1 MKKLFL
7 FSFDFK
13 NFRINLLWFS
23 FILLLNNPVLG
34 QVRTTVLNGHDIKEF
49 IPNHSSKRVLR
60 SIIMPPVNIEATLEA
75 KKRAGRTLPTFGVL
89 IPNAL
94 SVKNGE
100 VEYNDDLIIWKIAI
114 HSPSAISLNLQIDN
128 LILPE
133 NSEMYVYNDKETMV
147 SGPITNKHV
156 YKGIYATDIIEGDKI
171 IVEVIMPKEQLD
183 AFRLNINNVIH
194 GFKEN
199 KLDLRAYGASG
210 ACNVDVNCPAGNGL
224 ELQRDA
230 VAKIYSGSAEHCTG
244 SLINNACE
252 DLRPFFLTANHCLDG
267 MEANWVFRFNYDS
280 PNPVTPAC
288 RGSEPTTWITYN
300 GAAVRAS
307 NAASDFALLELNQ
320 SVIGQPTLA
329 WAGWNRNDITPTG
342 GFLIHHP
349 KGDVKKISTIGG
361 TPVISENGGIA
372 GSGDTHIRTSWALGT
387 AEPASSG
394 APLFDNNA
402 DIIGQIHSGNNIGC
416 TNPSAE
422 ITWSGRFFISW
433 TGGATNT
440 TRLSNWLSNGMNNP
454 PTTINAIRS
463 PTITGTSPVC
473 ISNSAFTLN
482 NIIPGRT
489 ATWTVTPANLFAT
502 SSGAAT
508 SGAGT
513 LATLRAASSS
523 VSGLATLTFT
533 ISAAA
538 GCNTTTLVS
547 IQIWVGVPGQPTT
560 NPSGRVSKVSRK
572 VLSFFDKL

>member
-1 MKKLFL
+1 
-7 FSFDFK
+7 
-13 NFRINLLWFS
+13 
-23 FILLLNNPVLG
+23 
-34 QVRTTVLNGHDIKEF
+34 
-49 IPNHSSKRVLR
+49 
-60 SIIMPPVNIEATLEA
+60 
-75 KKRAGRTLPTFGVL
+75 
-89 IPNAL
+89 
-94 SVKNGE
+94 
-100 VEYNDDLIIWKIAI
+100 
-114 HSPSAISLNLQIDN
+114 
-128 LILPE
+128 
-133 NSEMYVYNDKETMV
+133 
-147 SGPITNKHV
+147 
-156 YKGIYATDIIEGDKI
+156 
-171 IVEVIMPKEQLD
+171 MPKEQLD
-183 AFRLNINNVIH
+183 AFRININNVIH

-199 KLDLRAYGASG
+199 KLDLRVYGASG

-230 VAKIYSGSAEHCTG
+230 VAKIYSGSAEQCTG

-320 SVIGQPTLA
+320 SIIGQPTLA
-329 WAGWNRNDITPTG
+329 LAGWNRNDITPTG

-349 KGDVKKISTIGG
+349 NGDVKKISTIGG

-387 AEPASSG
+387 AEPGSSG

-422 ITWSGRFFISW
+422 LTWSGRFFISW
-433 TGGATNT
+433 TGGGTNT

-538 GCNTTTLVS
+538 GCNTIPVS
-547 IQIWVGVPGQPTT
+547 IQIWVGVPGQPTA
-560 NPSGRVSKVSRK
+560 NPSGYPTIQMGLGQFKTISLTSAPGATLFLGTWSSTGSITMSNSDPSSYKVFEATSLGTGNFYVNTSNICGTSINAGGTVRVTGSCTTCLTASVSPNPARGFV
-572 VLSFFDKL
+572 VLSLSDITNEEIEAINSQSSTKGSVTIFDKLGKPVFNESLKSVNQKLNVSHLNPDLYILDVAAGTKRARTKLMILK

>member
-1 MKKLFL
+1 MVF
-7 FSFDFK
+7 
-13 NFRINLLWFS
+13 
-23 FILLLNNPVLG
+23 
-34 QVRTTVLNGHDIKEF
+34 
-49 IPNHSSKRVLR
+49 
-60 SIIMPPVNIEATLEA
+60 
-75 KKRAGRTLPTFGVL
+75 
-89 IPNAL
+89 
-94 SVKNGE
+94 
-100 VEYNDDLIIWKIAI
+100 I
-114 HSPSAISLNLQIDN
+114 HS
-128 LILPE
+128 
-133 NSEMYVYNDKETMV
+133 
-147 SGPITNKHV
+147 
-156 YKGIYATDIIEGDKI
+156 
-171 IVEVIMPKEQLD
+171 VEVIMPKEQLD
-183 AFRLNINNVIH
+183 AFRININNVIH

-199 KLDLRAYGASG
+199 KLDLRVYGASG

-230 VAKIYSGSAEHCTG
+230 VAKIYSGSAEQCTG

-320 SVIGQPTLA
+320 SIIGQPTLA
-329 WAGWNRNDITPTG
+329 LAGWNRNDITPTG

-349 KGDVKKISTIGG
+349 NGDVKKISTIGG

-387 AEPASSG
+387 AEPGSSG

-422 ITWSGRFFISW
+422 LTWSGRFFISW
-433 TGGATNT
+433 TGGGTNT

-538 GCNTTTLVS
+538 GCNTIPVS
-547 IQIWVGVPGQPTT
+547 IQIWVGVPGQPTA
-560 NPSGRVSKVSRK
+560 NPSGYPTIQMGLGQFKTISLTSAPGATLFLGTWSSTGSITMSNSDPSSYKVFEATSLGTGNFYVNTSNICGTSINAGGTVRVTGSCTTCLTASVSPNPARGFV
-572 VLSFFDKL
+572 VLSLSDITNEEIEAINSQSSTKGSVTIFDKLGKPVFNESLKSVNQKLNVSHLNPDLYILDVAAGTKRARTKLMILK

>member
-1 MKKLFL
+1 
-7 FSFDFK
+7 
-13 NFRINLLWFS
+13 
-23 FILLLNNPVLG
+23 
-34 QVRTTVLNGHDIKEF
+34 
-49 IPNHSSKRVLR
+49 
-60 SIIMPPVNIEATLEA
+60 
-75 KKRAGRTLPTFGVL
+75 
-89 IPNAL
+89 
-94 SVKNGE
+94 
-100 VEYNDDLIIWKIAI
+100 
-114 HSPSAISLNLQIDN
+114 
-128 LILPE
+128 
-133 NSEMYVYNDKETMV
+133 
-147 SGPITNKHV
+147 
-156 YKGIYATDIIEGDKI
+156 
-171 IVEVIMPKEQLD
+171 
-183 AFRLNINNVIH
+183 
-194 GFKEN
+194 
-199 KLDLRAYGASG
+199 
-210 ACNVDVNCPAGNGL
+210 
-224 ELQRDA
+224 
-230 VAKIYSGSAEHCTG
+230 
-244 SLINNACE
+244 
-252 DLRPFFLTANHCLDG
+252 

-320 SVIGQPTLA
+320 SIIGQPTLA
-329 WAGWNRNDITPTG
+329 WAGWDRNDITPTG

-349 KGDVKKISTIGG
+349 RGDVKKISTIGG
-361 TPVISENGGIA
+361 TPAISENGGIA

-433 TGGATNT
+433 TGGGTNT

-454 PTTINAIRS
+454 PTTINDIRS

-560 NPSGRVSKVSRK
+560 NPSGYPTIQMGLGQFKTISLTSAPGATLFLGTWSSTGSITMSNSDPSSYKVFEATSLGTGNFYVNTSNICGTSINAGGTVRVTGSCTTCLTASVSPNPARSYV
-572 VLSFFDKL
+572 VLSLSDITNEEIEAINSQSSTKGSVTIFDKLGKPVFNESLKSVNQKLNVSHLNPDLYILDVAAGTKRARTKLMILK